1 MLNLN
6 PYIVVGILPIFVV
19 VILSF
24 ILMYHLAS
32 VGRRIH
38 LVDRPDNRKRHTDSV
53 PLVGGI
59 SIAIAVS
66 LSAMLAP
73 FGLAEFRYLF
83 FCLGVLIVVGVLDDA
98 QDTSP
103 GIRFLAQFG
112 VAAILVFWDGTIVTN
127 IGDIFSWND
136 GNRQGLGSL
145 AYPLTVLAIVGV
157 INGFNMIDGHD
168 GIAGLMTGL
177 TFFGLAIMCY
187 LAGELNYLRLLL
199 VIGSAITVFL
209 IFNLPLLTSPKHQVF
224 MGDAGAMF
232 LGLLVAFFLIRMTQQ
247 QVPVIKPT
255 VAIWFIGLPL
265 LDMMVVIVRRLVRRK
280 TLTSAD
286 RTHIHHLLMKV
297 GLSKWSIIVVLGLT
311 QAGFIFIGIVGH
323 IQEISDQV
331 LFWTPFAVLL
341 VYMVLLSVI
350 ERRGKHI
357 VTS

>member
-32 VGRRIH
+32 VGRRIN

-59 SIAIAVS
+59 SIAIAVF

-73 FGLAEFRYLF
+73 FGLSEFRYLF

-168 GIAGLMTGL
+168 GVASMIFLITVGSLLLLCNFSGSWKHQYI
-177 TFFGLAIMCY
+177 LAIFFC
-187 LAGELNYLRLLL
+187 
-199 VIGSAITVFL
+199 SVFVHIL
-209 IFNLPLLTSPKHQVF
+209 FNVANVGGKSHQIFL
-224 MGDAGAMF
+224 GDAGSML
-232 LGLLVAFFLIRMTQQ
+232 LGLVVVYALINLSEGET
-247 QVPVIKPT
+247 PT
-255 VAIWFIGLPL
+255 LKTASAPWLIGVPL
-265 LDMMVVIVRRLVRRK
+265 LDMFSVIILRITQSRSPFR
-280 TLTSAD
+280 AD
-286 RTHIHHLLMKV
+286 RQHIHHILAVKGFSKLSILVTLATVHLGFCTV
-297 GLSKWSIIVVLGLT
+297 GVVGTILDIPDW
-311 QAGFIFIGIVGH
+311 Q
-323 IQEISDQV
+323 
-331 LFWTPFAVLL
+331 LFWLMFVVFATYLSW
-341 VYMVLLSVI
+341 VYRTI
-350 ERRGKHI
+350 K
-357 VTS
+357 T

>member
-1 MLNLN
+1 MVISIISMVSCVFITALLIVVLN
-6 PYIVVGILPIFVV
+6 PIAHKIDLIDIP
-19 VILSF
+19 SDRKH
-24 ILMYHLAS
+24 HL
-32 VGRRIH
+32 H
-38 LVDRPDNRKRHTDSV
+38 SV

-59 SIAIAVS
+59 SMAVGFL
-66 LSAMLAP
+66 LSI
-73 FGLAEFRYLF
+73 
-83 FCLGVLIVVGVLDDA
+83 VLIPISLQPYRELLFGIGILLIVGVLDDHLNLSAIWKFTA
-98 QDTSP
+98 QILVGLFLTLAGHTVVTSI
-103 GIRFLAQFG
+103 GNVLGSEVQNLGFLAVPFT
-112 VAAILVFWDGTIVTN
+112 ILG
-127 IGDIFSWND
+127 
-136 GNRQGLGSL
+136 
-145 AYPLTVLAIVGV
+145 IVGV
-157 INGFNMIDGHD
+157 INAINMIDGHD

-177 TFFGLAIMCY
+177 TFFGLAVMCY

-247 QVPVIKPT
+247 QFPVIKPT

-265 LDMMVVIVRRLVRRK
+265 LDMMAVIVRRLVRRK

-350 ERRGKHI
+350 ERRGKHR